1 MKTININTMKQ
12 IVYILSIAC
21 LLVLSTTQ
29 AQAVKYKPYTS
40 TSCVN
45 QRYDAAVTPTIGFTS
60 TSAYATDDWTN
71 PTTPMLNADGSVSA
85 GAYMA
90 EQVVSGPHRIVNPD
104 EGDEDDTENGS
115 TQPLGDA
122 LLPLLLMAAAF
133 CLIRRKRATI
143 QPNYI
148 QDGQSPTGIR
158 EIADIEY
165 NQ

>member
-1 MKTININTMKQ
+1 MKTINITTMKH

-45 QRYDAAVTPTIGFTS
+45 QRYDAAAAPTIGFTS

-85 GAYMA
+85 GAYMG
-90 EQVVSGPHRIVNPD
+90 EQVVSGPHKAPGTPGGTLNPND
-104 EGDEDDTENGS
+104 Q
-115 TQPLGDA
+115 QPLGDA

-143 QPNYI
+143 
-148 QDGQSPTGIR
+148 
-158 EIADIEY
+158 
-165 NQ
+165 

>member
-1 MKTININTMKQ
+1 MKTINITTMKH

-29 AQAVKYKPYTS
+29 AQAVDYKPYTG

-85 GAYMA
+85 GAYMG
-90 EQVVSGPHRIVNPD
+90 EQVVSGQHKAPGTPG
-104 EGDEDDTENGS
+104 GDLNQDDQQVGV
-115 TQPLGDA
+115 PLGDA
-122 LLPLLLMAAAF
+122 LLPLLVCALLYILAR
-133 CLIRRKRATI
+133 RRKSAI
-143 QPNYI
+143 
-148 QDGQSPTGIR
+148 
-158 EIADIEY
+158 
-165 NQ
+165 

>member
-1 MKTININTMKQ
+1 MKTINITTMKQ

-21 LLVLSTTQ
+21 LLVLGTTQ
-29 AQAVKYKPYTS
+29 AQAVDYKPYTS

-85 GAYMA
+85 GAYMGGPRKA
-90 EQVVSGPHRIVNPD
+90 GPGGTGPGGNTVVGPGTPGGTLNPNEQ
-104 EGDEDDTENGS
+104 
-115 TQPLGDA
+115 QPLGDA

-133 CLIRRKRATI
+133 CLIRRKRTAI
-143 QPNYI
+143 
-148 QDGQSPTGIR
+148 
-158 EIADIEY
+158 
-165 NQ
+165 

>member
-1 MKTININTMKQ
+1 MKTINITTMKH

-29 AQAVKYKPYTS
+29 AQAVDYKPYTS

-90 EQVVSGPHRIVNPD
+90 EQVVSGPHKAPPSSSVPGTPD
-104 EGDEDDTENGS
+104 GDLNKDDQ
-115 TQPLGDA
+115 QPLGDA

-143 QPNYI
+143 
-148 QDGQSPTGIR
+148 
-158 EIADIEY
+158 
-165 NQ
+165 

>member
-1 MKTININTMKQ
+1 MKTINITTMKH

-45 QRYDAAVTPTIGFTS
+45 QRYDAAAAPTIGFTS

-104 EGDEDDTENGS
+104 GDDEDDTENGS
-115 TQPLGDA
+115 TQPLSDA
-122 LLPLLLMAAAF
+122 ILPLLLMAAAF
-133 CLIRRKRATI
+133 CLIRRK
-143 QPNYI
+143 
-148 QDGQSPTGIR
+148 
-158 EIADIEY
+158 EMV
-165 NQ
+165 

>member
-1 MKTININTMKQ
+1 MKTINITTMKH

-29 AQAVKYKPYTS
+29 AQAVDYKPYTG

-85 GAYMA
+85 GAYMG
-90 EQVVSGPHRIVNPD
+90 EQVVSGPHKAPGTPG
-104 EGDEDDTENGS
+104 GDLNQDDQQVGV
-115 TQPLGDA
+115 PLGDA
-122 LLPLLLMAAAF
+122 LLPLLVCALLYILAR
-133 CLIRRKRATI
+133 RRKSAI
-143 QPNYI
+143 
-148 QDGQSPTGIR
+148 
-158 EIADIEY
+158 
-165 NQ
+165 

>member
-1 MKTININTMKQ
+1 MKTINITTMKH

-29 AQAVKYKPYTS
+29 AQAVKYKPYTG

-45 QRYDAAVTPTIGFTS
+45 QRYDAAAAPTIGFTS

-104 EGDEDDTENGS
+104 EDDEDDTENG
-115 TQPLGDA
+115 TENGTPLGDA

-143 QPNYI
+143 
-148 QDGQSPTGIR
+148 
-158 EIADIEY
+158 
-165 NQ
+165 

>member
-1 MKTININTMKQ
+1 MKTINITTMKH

-29 AQAVKYKPYTS
+29 AQAVDYKPYTS

-90 EQVVSGPHRIVNPD
+90 EQVVSGPHKAPGTPGGGTGTLDKD
-104 EGDEDDTENGS
+104 EQ
-115 TQPLGDA
+115 QPLGDA

-143 QPNYI
+143 
-148 QDGQSPTGIR
+148 
-158 EIADIEY
+158 
-165 NQ
+165 

>member
-1 MKTININTMKQ
+1 MKTINITPMKH

-29 AQAVKYKPYTS
+29 AQAVDYKPYTS

-45 QRYDAAVTPTIGFTS
+45 QRYDAAVTPTIGFSS

-85 GAYMA
+85 GAYMG
-90 EQVVSGPHRIVNPD
+90 GPHKAGP
-104 EGDEDDTENGS
+104 GS
-115 TQPLGDA
+115 TAPNGNPVVGPGTPDGTLDPNTQQPLGDA

-133 CLIRRKRATI
+133 CLIRRKRAAI
-143 QPNYI
+143 
-148 QDGQSPTGIR
+148 
-158 EIADIEY
+158 
-165 NQ
+165 

>member
-1 MKTININTMKQ
+1 MKTINITTMKQ

-29 AQAVKYKPYTS
+29 AQAVDYKPYTS

-45 QRYDAAVTPTIGFTS
+45 QRCDAAAAPTIGFSS

-85 GAYMA
+85 GAYMG
-90 EQVVSGPHRIVNPD
+90 GPHKAPPSSSAPGTPD
-104 EGDEDDTENGS
+104 GDLNKDDQQVGV
-115 TQPLGDA
+115 PLGDA

-133 CLIRRKRATI
+133 CLIRRKRAAI
-143 QPNYI
+143 
-148 QDGQSPTGIR
+148 
-158 EIADIEY
+158 
-165 NQ
+165 

>member
-1 MKTININTMKQ
+1 MKTINITTMKH

-29 AQAVKYKPYTS
+29 AQAVRYKPYTS

-85 GAYMA
+85 GAYMG
-90 EQVVSGPHRIVNPD
+90 EQVVSGPHRGGPNPGTPD
-104 EGDEDDTENGS
+104 EELNKDDQQLGV
-115 TQPLGDA
+115 PLGDA
-122 LLPLLLMAAAF
+122 ILPLLLMAAAF
-133 CLIRRKRATI
+133 CLMRRK
-143 QPNYI
+143 
-148 QDGQSPTGIR
+148 
-158 EIADIEY
+158 EMV
-165 NQ
+165 

>member
-1 MKTININTMKQ
+1 MKTINITTMKQ

-29 AQAVKYKPYTS
+29 AQAVDYKPYTG

-71 PTTPMLNADGSVSA
+71 STTPMLNADGSVSA
-85 GAYMA
+85 GAYMG
-90 EQVVSGPHRIVNPD
+90 GPRKAGP
-104 EGDEDDTENGS
+104 GS
-115 TQPLGDA
+115 TAPNGNPVVGPGTPGGTLDPNTQQPLGDA

-133 CLIRRKRATI
+133 CLIRRK
-143 QPNYI
+143 
-148 QDGQSPTGIR
+148 
-158 EIADIEY
+158 EMV
-165 NQ
+165 

>member
-1 MKTININTMKQ
+1 MKTINITTMKH

-29 AQAVKYKPYTS
+29 AQAVDYKPYTG

-104 EGDEDDTENGS
+104 GDDEDDTENGS

-133 CLIRRKRATI
+133 CLIRRKRAAI
-143 QPNYI
+143 
-148 QDGQSPTGIR
+148 
-158 EIADIEY
+158 
-165 NQ
+165 

>member
-1 MKTININTMKQ
+1 MKTINITTMKH

-40 TSCVN
+40 SSCVN
-45 QRYDAAVTPTIGFTS
+45 QRYDAAAAPTIGFTS

-71 PTTPMLNADGSVSA
+71 STTPMLNADGSVSA

-104 EGDEDDTENGS
+104 EDDKDDTENG
-115 TQPLGDA
+115 TPLGDA

-143 QPNYI
+143 
-148 QDGQSPTGIR
+148 
-158 EIADIEY
+158 
-165 NQ
+165 

>member
-1 MKTININTMKQ
+1 MKTINITTMKH

-29 AQAVKYKPYTS
+29 AQAVKYKPYTG

-45 QRYDAAVTPTIGFTS
+45 QRYDAAAAPTIGFTS

-104 EGDEDDTENGS
+104 EDDEDDTENGS

-143 QPNYI
+143 
-148 QDGQSPTGIR
+148 
-158 EIADIEY
+158 
-165 NQ
+165 

>member
-1 MKTININTMKQ
+1 MKTINITTMKH

-29 AQAVKYKPYTS
+29 AQAVDYKPYTG

-85 GAYMA
+85 GAYMG
-90 EQVVSGPHRIVNPD
+90 EQVVSGPHKAPGTPGGDLNQDDQQVNP
-104 EGDEDDTENGS
+104 
-115 TQPLGDA
+115 PLGDA
-122 LLPLLLMAAAF
+122 LLPLLVCALLYILAR
-133 CLIRRKRATI
+133 RRKSAI
-143 QPNYI
+143 
-148 QDGQSPTGIR
+148 
-158 EIADIEY
+158 
-165 NQ
+165 

>member
-1 MKTININTMKQ
+1 MKTINITTMKH
-12 IVYILSIAC
+12 IVYILSVAC
-21 LLVLSTTQ
+21 LLVLGTKQ
-29 AQAVKYKPYTS
+29 AQAVDYKPYTS

-45 QRYDAAVTPTIGFTS
+45 QRYDAAAAPTIGFSS

-104 EGDEDDTENGS
+104 ADDEDDTENGAS
-115 TQPLGDA
+115 VPLGDA

-143 QPNYI
+143 
-148 QDGQSPTGIR
+148 
-158 EIADIEY
+158 
-165 NQ
+165 

>member
-1 MKTININTMKQ
+1 MKTINITTMKH

-29 AQAVKYKPYTS
+29 AQAVDYKPYTS

-85 GAYMA
+85 GAYMGT
-90 EQVVSGPHRIVNPD
+90 GPRKAPTTGTGTPDGNLNPD
-104 EGDEDDTENGS
+104 DQQTGV
-115 TQPLGDA
+115 PIGDA
-122 LLPLLLMAAAF
+122 LLPLLACALLYILAR
-133 CLIRRKRATI
+133 RRKSAI
-143 QPNYI
+143 
-148 QDGQSPTGIR
+148 
-158 EIADIEY
+158 
-165 NQ
+165 